1 MSAHWSP
8 NPAAHPEHLKQRSL
22 WHPSSRR
29 PGGRERWTST
39 MKGFCALG
47 LFLIVGCSTVQPSV
61 DPKADVSCTKQVGE
75 GSCQRPKYPTE
86 SVHNR
91 EQGVV
96 RLKILVSLDLFS
108 VFGSWLFAQ
117 FPQSRTTSQLLF
129 TGQGMVN
136 PSPLS
141 TVTSF
146 RVRVGASSTR
156 NGAIPSLQSA
166 RHIRGLT
173 TQTPRRF

>member
-1 MSAHWSP
+1 VQHPSS
-8 NPAAHPEHLKQRSL
+8 AAHPEPLKQRSL

-75 GSCQRPKYPTE
+75 CSCQRPKYPTE

-96 RLKILVSLDLFS
+96 RLKILVSHEGRAKDVVIKRSSGYRRLDEAA
-108 VFGSWLFAQ
+108 VEAAK
-117 FPQSRTTSQLLF
+117 R
-129 TGQGMVN
+129 MC
-136 PSPLS
+136 
-141 TVTSF
+141 F
-146 RVRVGASSTR
+146 RPPVR
-156 NGAIPSLQSA
+156 NGVPVEVWSALDYKWVLQ
-166 RHIRGLT
+166 
-173 TQTPRRF
+173 